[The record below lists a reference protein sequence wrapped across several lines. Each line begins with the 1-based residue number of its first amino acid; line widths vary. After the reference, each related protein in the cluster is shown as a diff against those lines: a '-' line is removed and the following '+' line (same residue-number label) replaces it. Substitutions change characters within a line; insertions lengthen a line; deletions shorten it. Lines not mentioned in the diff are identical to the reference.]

1 MLQAATSIC
10 LHVHTLSVTI
20 YFAPIAILK
29 AFYAHLLVS
38 ILFKS
43 PSFSLWVLS
52 TFLHSIVLIYK
63 IVLAYLWMVSR
74 RPCSNQPGQPHT
86 NEDFNG
92 IALSCICHHA
102 LQQQEHK
109 WICLAVTVHSKLGSV
124 GTELNSLKVCLLR
137 HRQHLLLQLCFFFL
151 YILKDIIQSNYEL
164 FAMKRYVAFFPLCSI
179 FLYVNVFLLQANRC
193 KTDRFSLR

>member
-109 WICLAVTVHSKLGSV
+109 WICLAVTVHSKFGSV

-137 HRQHLLLQLCFFFL
+137 HRQHLLLQLCFFFI

>member
-137 HRQHLLLQLCFFFL
+137 HRQHLLLQLCFFFYIYSERHHSVKLWTVCNEKVCCFFSSVL
-151 YILKDIIQSNYEL
+151 YLS
-164 FAMKRYVAFFPLCSI
+164 VC
-179 FLYVNVFLLQANRC
+179 
-193 KTDRFSLR
+193 

>member
-137 HRQHLLLQLCFFFL
+137 HRQHLLLQLCFFF
-151 YILKDIIQSNYEL
+151 YIYSERHHSVKLWTVCNEKVCS
-164 FAMKRYVAFFPLCSI
+164 FFPLCSI